1 MYREANNFIPSARM
15 RIKHIV
21 VLASFLPI
29 PLLAQ
34 GGFGGL
40 GGGPGRRPG
49 GGGEGRIGGQR
60 GGLPKFATAKELEKF
75 NAADALLQDQ
85 RKLRL
90 TEAQTTQ
97 LTMLRASL
105 YEKNADLLV
114 RYDSVRRK
122 YKPPASLTDARG
134 PADEGSLPGPEEMA
148 LLRDQMLL
156 MMSVGEQLIQR
167 RPEQVAACLALVDDS
182 QRERAT
188 KVLDDQ
194 TGELRKQIPE
204 SPTRD
209 GRPPR
214 R

>member
-1 MYREANNFIPSARM
+1 M
-15 RIKHIV
+15 RIRQMIL
-21 VLASFLPI
+21 LASLLPL

-34 GGFGGL
+34 GGF
-40 GGGPGRRPG
+40 GGPGRRPG
-49 GGGEGRIGGQR
+49 GGGDGRIGGQR
-60 GGLPKFATAKELEKF
+60 GGIPKFATAKELEKF

-90 TEAQTTQ
+90 TEAQTAQ
-97 LTMLRASL
+97 LTTLRASL

-114 RYDSVRRK
+114 RYDSVRRN
-122 YKPPASLTDARG
+122 YRPPASLTDARG

-204 SPTRD
+204 RPTRD
-209 GRPPR
+209 GRPSR